1 MLEVLMY
8 VMIISKNNSFRK
20 QCIDHLVNRGH
31 IAVGVASFAEGE
43 RMLQKAQP
51 DAIVIC
57 PAGTS
62 PDGEISTIRNH
73 YRLRSTPILL
83 VGADRER
90 LPAQKVNARGVY
102 PVDSQYFFSALT
114 SIMAH

>member
-1 MLEVLMY
+1 MY
-8 VMIISKNNSFRK
+8 IMIISKNNAFRK
-20 QCIDHLVNRGH
+20 QCIEHLVNRGH
-31 IAVGVASFAEGE
+31 IAVGVASFVEGE

-62 PDGEISTIRNH
+62 PDGEITTIRNH

-83 VGADRER
+83 VGADREK
-90 LPAQKVNARGVY
+90 LLAPKINANAVY
-102 PVDSQYFFSALT
+102 PVDSRYFFSALT

>member
-1 MLEVLMY
+1 MY

-31 IAVGVASFAEGE
+31 VAVGVASFAEGE
-43 RMLQKAQP
+43 RTLQKAQP

-57 PAGTS
+57 PGGTS
-62 PDGEISTIRNH
+62 PDGEITTIRNH
-73 YRLRSTPILL
+73 YRLRTTPILL
-83 VGADRER
+83 VGADREH
-90 LPAQKVNARGVY
+90 LPAQKVHQAHAVY
-102 PVDSQYFFSALT
+102 PVDSRYFFSALT